1 MLQLAIFG
9 PLVIAAALAGTT
21 PANGV
26 VWSADAAHSN
36 VTLSVSQLFISRL
49 TGTLPIVSA
58 TVVTAADSDLPLEV
72 GVVLDSADMTTHDAG
87 RDAALHGDRF
97 FDAARYPTIRFTS
110 DQIDGTNA
118 DAFTIHGQLTMRDL
132 THPIIFAT
140 HRVQLGLNGDGK
152 RRIRYEATGGFRRSD
167 YGMTAERGII
177 GDEVALQVVI
187 EAVDQR

>member
-1 MLQLAIFG
+1 
-9 PLVIAAALAGTT
+9 
-21 PANGV
+21 
-26 VWSADAAHSN
+26 
-36 VTLSVSQLFISRL
+36 
-49 TGTLPIVSA
+49 
-58 TVVTAADSDLPLEV
+58 
-72 GVVLDSADMTTHDAG
+72 
-87 RDAALHGDRF
+87 
-97 FDAARYPTIRFTS
+97 
-110 DQIDGTNA
+110 
-118 DAFTIHGQLTMRDL
+118 MRDL